1 MIPSKTFCT
10 TIITHYHQI
19 KLTNLFVHLFTYLSF
34 TYNISSQFTILS
46 CKILFCIYV
55 NPIVIS
61 RLRGPICHSFEWFR
75 RPFKSE
81 TTTCRYQMQMIQRY
95 EGNHLSIA
103 GLPTCNA
110 YVTRY
115 DIFGNENDKLKPFF

>member
-10 TIITHYHQI
+10 TIITHNHKI
-19 KLTNLFVHLFTYLSF
+19 KLTNLFVLLFAYLLMKYASF
-34 TYNISSQFTILS
+34 NLKYLLPIIFRHNSQYCLERFFS
-46 CKILFCIYV
+46 ASM

-61 RLRGPICHSFEWFR
+61 RLRGPICHSFEWLR
-75 RPFKSE
+75 RPMKSE

-95 EGNHLSIA
+95 EGNHLAIA

-110 YVTRY
+110 YVNTT
-115 DIFGNENDKLKPFF
+115 